1 MYLCYVESL
10 SRFRLKFFKFIF
22 KFYSNFTLTAIP
34 SESDGACTEGAA
46 VSSKREET
54 ADPKEGGHGEDPMT
68 EAATGANGGE
78 VPEEEEEDKDDPE
91 AQVII
96 A

>member
-1 MYLCYVESL
+1 MSSIQDSRTDQKEGL
-10 SRFRLKFFKFIF
+10 SETAAAPGAA
-22 KFYSNFTLTAIP
+22 TLTAIP

-54 ADPKEGGHGEDPMT
+54 ADPKEGGHGEDPIT

-78 VPEEEEEDKDDPE
+78 VPEEEEEEDKYDPE
-91 AQVII
+91 AQVVT
-96 A
+96 